1 MDTTRSSISPV
12 PEYFSRYINQVEDL
26 PLMEAFD
33 KSIAAIDAL
42 DLDLLERIGTTVYE
56 PGKWTIAG
64 IIQHIADFERIL
76 GYRALV
82 YARKA
87 GIIPQSLDENL
98 IADNANP
105 DHRGIREVVADL
117 RAARIATREMFAS
130 FDDDMLAT
138 VGRIWK
144 DDMQVLAMGFNII
157 GHQVHHF
164 KVLSELYY
172 PLAAHALSVPPAV
185 AGG

>member
-1 MDTTRSSISPV
+1 MDTKRSAIIPV
-12 PEYFSRYINQVEDL
+12 PEYFSRYINQVDDL

-33 KSIAAIDAL
+33 QSLAAIDAL

-64 IIQHIADFERIL
+64 IFQHIADFERIL

-82 YARKA
+82 FARKA
-87 GIIPQSLDENL
+87 GIVPQSLDENL

-117 RAARIATREMFAS
+117 RAARIATRAMFAS
-130 FDDDMLAT
+130 FDEAMLAT
-138 VGRIWK
+138 IGRVWK

-164 KVLSELYY
+164 KVLSERYY
-172 PLAAHALSVPPAV
+172 PLVERSAS
-185 AGG
+185 AG